1 MTDILSNNIVRGV
14 LAVLVLGAVAY
25 GIDTTL
31 GDDTTATDA
40 AANTENVSATVGDE
54 ITTTEGTT
62 TEGTTVE
69 ETDETTT
76 E

>member
-1 MTDILSNNIVRGV
+1 MTDILSNNIVRLA
-14 LAVLVLGAVAY
+14 LAVLVVGAVAY
-25 GIDTTL
+25 GINTTI
-31 GDDTTATDA
+31 GDDAATTTT
-40 AANTENVSATVGDE
+40 ANTENVSATVGDE